1 MDAKGGNRAST
12 AHAEIELKL
21 TADPKALAALRDA
34 PAVIQ
39 RARGRGVNKRLESI
53 YYDTPDYRLHKRNLA
68 FRVRRAGGQFV
79 QTLKDEGQGDGRLRR
94 GEWESEVASMAPDLA
109 ALPAPEPREKVGL
122 ILPGEL
128 RPVFASQI
136 QRTTRVL
143 DACDADGGQ
152 SEIEIAFDDGVVKTA
167 TDAVPVAEV
176 ELELRSGSPAALYQ
190 LALELHGIAP
200 LRVETRS
207 KSARGYA
214 LARGG
219 PPLWHKAE
227 KLTLDPAAT
236 VDGALSAIVRNCQEH
251 WLANEAAALDGGDP
265 EGVHQMRIALR
276 RLRSAMSLFAKA
288 IPPDQRSWLK
298 TDSGWVAGNL
308 GPARDWDVFLG
319 SVLQPLLQARPDD
332 AALVALRRAA
342 AAERAA
348 GYLRAGEAIGS
359 PRYTRFLL
367 RLGAWL
373 EGSGWRGDFHQAAWQ
388 HRPMVA
394 LADRLLRQRHRTVL
408 RLAGDFAVAPIE
420 QRHRVRIALKK
431 LRYASEF
438 FRTLYPAK
446 RVKPYLKS
454 LAGLQDSIGYFNDV
468 AVAARLLADIVAR
481 PAAAH
486 GEDDRIAVAQAAGT
500 VIGWHEHGIATNE
513 PQLVADWTEFAA
525 ARPFWHK
532 T

>member
-94 GEWESEVASMAPDLA
+94 SEWESEVASMAPDLS

-227 KLTLDPAAT
+227 RLTLDPAAT

-319 SVLQPLLQARPDD
+319 SVLQPLCRHGPTTRPWWRCAAPPRRNARRDTCGP
-332 AALVALRRAA
+332 ARRSARHATPASCCAWAPGWRAA
-342 AAERAA
+342 AGAA
-348 GYLRAGEAIGS
+348 TSTRRRGSIDRWSRWPTGCCASVTAPCCGS
-359 PRYTRFLL
+359 P
-367 RLGAWL
+367 AI
-373 EGSGWRGDFHQAAWQ
+373 SPWRRSNSA
-388 HRPMVA
+388 
-394 LADRLLRQRHRTVL
+394 T
-408 RLAGDFAVAPIE
+408 
-420 QRHRVRIALKK
+420 
-431 LRYASEF
+431 ASAS
-438 FRTLYPAK
+438 R
-446 RVKPYLKS
+446 
-454 LAGLQDSIGYFNDV
+454 
-468 AVAARLLADIVAR
+468 
-481 PAAAH
+481 
-486 GEDDRIAVAQAAGT
+486 
-500 VIGWHEHGIATNE
+500 
-513 PQLVADWTEFAA
+513 
-525 ARPFWHK
+525 
-532 T
+532 